1 MRRYVFFLNLLVLA
15 SGWFAWRD
23 GYLFMSQTRYGV
35 PAGMNIAVFIEHAG
49 MWGDFFIVSPVV
61 AYILDTYS
69 ARWEVRRLLTTFGCA
84 TLLASLVL
92 LLIWT
97 EASKH
102 LYESMARGGYVTVTG
117 ALQFLYM
124 AISLTGIAM
133 YYLGTSDV
141 SKRSVLVVTALLAV
155 HVALG
160 ILLPSWVTYGTV
172 VPGAWFSD
180 VTTDTSDG

>member
-1 MRRYVFFLNLLVLA
+1 M
-15 SGWFAWRD
+15 
-23 GYLFMSQTRYGV
+23 
-35 PAGMNIAVFIEHAG
+35 
-49 MWGDFFIVSPVV
+49 
-61 AYILDTYS
+61 
-69 ARWEVRRLLTTFGCA
+69 
-84 TLLASLVL
+84 
-92 LLIWT
+92 
-97 EASKH
+97 
-102 LYESMARGGYVTVTG
+102 TVTG
-117 ALQFLYM
+117 ALHFLYM